1 MRRIVLVGSVATA
14 ILTVV
19 ACASTGDDPLA
30 PSPEAE
36 SPIPDASEREVVV
49 GSDAAPEARAP
60 LCSEDG
66 WCETLL
72 PDGDLFLRDV
82 WPFPDRAFAIADSAT
97 VGIRVLEWTREDST
111 WRYIDDN
118 SQNEALAESA
128 SKIWAPNVDEVY
140 YSAGPAM
147 IYHGTRPVP
156 PATAWTWRSERL
168 PDNSPEGSPG
178 MTAMTADQRRMALG
192 VWGTG
197 KDDVY
202 AWYSNT
208 IFHRSIGDAGTL
220 SWVPEYIVD
229 DPDTAGQRLAIVGA
243 AGTRADDVWFS
254 GVRYNASYACNIV
267 VRKTS
272 DSYQRIADGV
282 QENPSRPP
290 CVARDGVP
298 LLLGSGIY
306 WPLQFQSP
314 DGHRFFFLTF
324 GGDVQQIA
332 PEGDGYAVRRTN
344 LVGLVPSSGS
354 AMWRSFWPDPDDRI
368 WVAANRALADWAIVV
383 RGSDIDADAGEYQ
396 YSRTAQNGAPP
407 TGTITQIRG
416 TSATNIWLVG
426 DRHAIH
432 KSTP

>member
-19 ACASTGDDPLA
+19 ACASTGDDPPA
-30 PSPEAE
+30 PSPDAE
-36 SPIPDASEREVVV
+36 SPAPTPDASEREVVV
-49 GSDAAPEARAP
+49 GSDAGPEARAP
-60 LCSEDG
+60 LCSADG

-168 PDNSPEGSPG
+168 PDNSPEGAPG
-178 MTAMTADQRRMALG
+178 MTADQKRMALG

-197 KDDVY
+197 KGDVY

-208 IFHRSIGDAGTL
+208 IFHRKIGDAGAV

-229 DPDTAGQRLAIVGA
+229 DPDTAAQRLLIVGA

-254 GVRYNASYACNIV
+254 GVRYEDNYACNVV

-272 DSYQRIADGV
+272 GSYQRIADGV
-282 QENPSRPP
+282 QQDALWLP
-290 CVARDGVP
+290 CTARADVP
-298 LLLGSGIY
+298 LLLGGSESQ
-306 WPLQFQSP
+306 WPQQFQSP
-314 DGHRFFFLTF
+314 DGHRFLI

-332 PEGDGYAVRRTN
+332 PEGDGGYAVSRTS
-344 LVGLVPSSGS
+344 LSSRV
-354 AMWRSFWPDPDDRI
+354 WRTFWTDPDDRL
-368 WVAANRALADWAIVV
+368 WAGANLTDDGWGVVV
-383 RGSDIDADAGEYQ
+383 RADIGADAGEYQ
-396 YSRTAQNGAPP
+396 SSRTARNGAPAA
-407 TGTITQIRG
+407 GTIAQIRG

-432 KSTP
+432 KTTP